1 MQSQKRPIMQKVKIV
16 FLAVILFL
24 PTLASADI
32 GLRKEN
38 IVRQVD
44 DNTSKQNSVIIQFDG
59 FETETHLDIEE
70 YLVVFSGYTSHETIV
85 SKRKYW
91 EIIYKTQASLDK
103 IRRNLTKMLNIL
115 KLRYNIKNNGNIF
128 VIVKNYDE
136 NRRSMS
142 W

>member
-1 MQSQKRPIMQKVKIV
+1 MQKVKIV

-24 PTLASADI
+24 PTLAYADT
-32 GLRKEN
+32 GFQKEN
-38 IVRQVD
+38 TVRQVEF
-44 DNTSKQNSVIIQFDG
+44 NTFKQNSVIIQFDG

-91 EIIYKTQASLDK
+91 EIKYKTNASSDK

-115 KLRYNIKNNGNIF
+115 NLRCSIKNNGNIF
-128 VIVKNYDE
+128 VIVKNYEE
-136 NRRSMS
+136 NRRSAS

>member
-1 MQSQKRPIMQKVKIV
+1 MQKVKIV

-24 PTLASADI
+24 PTLAYADTSFQ
-32 GLRKEN
+32 KEST
-38 IVRQVD
+38 VRQVELH
-44 DNTSKQNSVIIQFDG
+44 TFKQNSVIIQFDG

-91 EIIYKTQASLDK
+91 EIKYKTHASSDK

-115 KLRYNIKNNGNIF
+115 NLRCSIKNNGNIF

-136 NRRSMS
+136 NRRNAS

>member
-1 MQSQKRPIMQKVKIV
+1 MQKVKIV

-24 PTLASADI
+24 PTLAYADTSFQ
-32 GLRKEN
+32 KEST
-38 IVRQVD
+38 VRQVELH
-44 DNTSKQNSVIIQFDG
+44 TFKQNSVIIQFDG

-91 EIIYKTQASLDK
+91 EIKYKTHASSDK

-115 KLRYNIKNNGNIF
+115 NLRCSIKNNGNIF
-128 VIVKNYDE
+128 VIVKIYEE
-136 NRRSMS
+136 NRGSAS

>member
-1 MQSQKRPIMQKVKIV
+1 MQKVNIV

-24 PTLASADI
+24 PTLAYANI
-32 GLRKEN
+32 GFQKEN
-38 IVRQVD
+38 TVRQVEF
-44 DNTSKQNSVIIQFDG
+44 NTFKQNSVIIQFDG

-91 EIIYKTQASLDK
+91 EIKYKTHASSDK

-115 KLRYNIKNNGNIF
+115 NLRCSIKNNGNIF
-128 VIVKNYDE
+128 VIVKNYEE
-136 NRRSMS
+136 NRRSAS

>member
-1 MQSQKRPIMQKVKIV
+1 MQKVKIV

-24 PTLASADI
+24 PTLASAEI
-32 GLRKEN
+32 GLQKEN
-38 IVRQVD
+38 TVRQVD
-44 DNTSKQNSVIIQFDG
+44 FNASKQNSVIIQFDG
-59 FETETHLDIEE
+59 FESETHLDIEE
-70 YLVVFSGYTSHETIV
+70 YLVVFSGYASHETIV

-91 EIIYKTQASLDK
+91 EIRYKTQASSDK

-115 KLRYNIKNNGNIF
+115 NLRCSIKNNGNIF

-136 NRRSMS
+136 NRRNAS